1 MVQNDRPNRIFLSPP
16 HMSGEEMRFIQEAF
30 VSNYIAPMGPQVAG
44 FEKEFCEKTGM
55 PYAVALSS
63 GTAALHL
70 ALRILDVQPG
80 DEVLASTLTFIG
92 SISPIIF
99 QGGTPVFIDSDPSS
113 WNMNPDLLA
122 EELETCYRRGS
133 LPKAVVPTDL
143 YGQCADLDR
152 ILQICALYGV
162 PVVVDCAESLGAKYR
177 KTDNSR
183 IRVEQDRY
191 KYVHAGTGAKAAVFS
206 FNGNK
211 IITSSGGGMLVSD
224 DRHLI
229 EQARFLS
236 QQARD
241 PAPHYEHSQIGYN
254 YRMSNIVAAI
264 GRGQLRVLEQRVE
277 QKQKIYSYY
286 KEALS
291 GLPGIEF
298 MPESQHGR
306 STRWLTVILI
316 DPDEFGAD
324 RETVRLALE
333 KHNIES
339 RPLWKPMH
347 LQPVFNATG
356 SIGAEAGEGKLE
368 AKYAGSSGNGPY
380 KIRVV
385 GGEVSEYLF
394 ERGLCLPSG
403 TQMSEQDLDRI
414 VRIIKNIHGS

>member
-1 MVQNDRPNRIFLSPP
+1 MGS
-16 HMSGEEMRFIQEAF
+16 EELCFVREAF
-30 VSNYIAPMGPQVAG
+30 ESNYIAPLGPQVDG
-44 FEKEFCEKTGM
+44 FEREFCEMTGF
-55 PYAVALSS
+55 PYAIALAS
-63 GTAALHL
+63 GTAAMHL
-70 ALRILDVQPG
+70 ALHVIGVGPG
-80 DEVLASTLTFIG
+80 DEVFASTLTFIG

-99 QGGTPVFIDSDPSS
+99 QGGTPVLIDSDLSS

-152 ILQICALYGV
+152 ILQICTQYGV
-162 PVVVDCAESLGAKYR
+162 PVVVDAAESLGAKYR
-177 KTDNSR
+177 KTEDSG
-183 IRVEQDRY
+183 IRAEQDKYR
-191 KYVHAGTGAKAAVFS
+191 YVHAGTGAKAAVFS

-211 IITSSGGGMLVSD
+211 IITASGGGMLVSD

-264 GRGQLRVLEQRVE
+264 GRGQLRVLDQRVE

-291 GLPGIEF
+291 DLPGIEF

-306 STRWLTVILI
+306 STRWLTAVLI

-333 KHNIES
+333 GHNIES

-347 LQPVFNATG
+347 LQPVFSTEK
-356 SIGAEAGEGKLE
+356 SMLTEERERKLKAEC
-368 AKYAGSSGNGPY
+368 AGSSDNRLY

-403 TQMSEQDLDRI
+403 TQMSEQDLNRI
-414 VRIIKNIHGS
+414 VRIIQSVHSR

>member
-1 MVQNDRPNRIFLSPP
+1 
-16 HMSGEEMRFIQEAF
+16 MSGEEMCFIREAF
-30 VSNYIAPMGPQVAG
+30 ESNYVAPLGPQVDG
-44 FEKEFCEKTGM
+44 FEREFCERTGF
-55 PYAVALSS
+55 PYAIALTS
-63 GTAALHL
+63 GTAAMHL
-70 ALRILDVQPG
+70 ALRILGVGPG
-80 DEVLASTLTFIG
+80 DEVFASTLTFIG

-99 QGGTPVFIDSDPSS
+99 QGGTPVFIDSDLST
-113 WNMNPDLLA
+113 WNMDPDLLA
-122 EELETCYRRGS
+122 VELETCYRRGS

-143 YGQCADLDR
+143 YGQSADLDR

-162 PVVVDCAESLGAKYR
+162 PVVVDAAESLGAEYR
-177 KTDNSR
+177 KSGNSQ
-183 IRVEQDRY
+183 IPAEQDRY
-191 KYVHAGTGAKAAVFS
+191 RYVHAGTGGKAAVFS

-254 YRMSNIVAAI
+254 YRMSNIVAAV
-264 GRGQLRVLEQRVE
+264 GRGQLRVLDQRVE
-277 QKQKIYSYY
+277 QKRKIHSYY

-291 GLPGIEF
+291 GLAGIEF
-298 MPESQHGR
+298 MPESLHGR

-324 RETVRLALE
+324 RESVRLALE
-333 KHNIES
+333 EDDLES

-347 LQPVFNATG
+347 LQPVFSTEGPTVTG
-356 SIGAEAGEGKLE
+356 QGERQLKAEC
-368 AKYAGSSGNGPY
+368 AGSSGNRPY
-380 KIRVV
+380 KIRVA

-403 TQMSEQDLDRI
+403 TQMNEQDLDRI
-414 VRIIKNIHGS
+414 VRIIKNLHGR